1 MQDLTWLHCLVAV
14 SGLLSNTTASAN
26 PAVADDEGDEVAAL
40 LLDRRLMKT
49 KGRHLTSFFGGS
61 VLAFLSNTSLFPDST
76 VLAAVPLDTLD
87 AFTTLLHHALGYARR
102 FKLLFRSSR
111 DGASAASF
119 HSHCDRKGL
128 TLTLI
133 RDVDNNVF
141 GGYAGVSVEWGSA
154 ACGTWL
160 KDPAAFL
167 FTVANPHGD
176 PPALFALKAN
186 GYSIF
191 CYSSWG
197 PAFGDDLYVSGAFD
211 DRCWSGIGYAYVN
224 ATRHSGDTVLTG
236 AWRFTPAEVEV
247 WSLE

>member
-14 SGLLSNTTASAN
+14 SGLVSNTTASAN

-40 LLDRRLMKT
+40 LLDRRLIKT

-111 DGASAASF
+111 DGATAASF
-119 HSHCDRKGL
+119 HSHCDRKGP

-141 GGYAGVSVEWGSA
+141 GGYTAVQWGSA
-154 ACGTWL
+154 ANGKWL
-160 KDPAAFL
+160 NDPAAFL
-167 FTVANPHGD
+167 FTVANPRAA
-176 PPALFALKAN
+176 PPALFSSKAN
-186 GYSIF
+186 GYSI
-191 CYSSWG
+191 CCSYLHG
-197 PAFGDDLYVSGAFD
+197 PSFGYDLYVTGAFD
-211 DRCWSGIGYAYVN
+211 DQCCSYIGYGYVN
-224 ATRHSGDTVLTG
+224 TTRHSRFAVLTG

-247 WSLE
+247 WGME